1 MQLSAAQQVQL
12 SSQEKPIFLV
22 SQLPPFKPDIK
33 IKIYYKLMKAD
44 SMKANPDSR
53 DGQYG
58 WMVSSEITIMEDNG
72 KMLTS
77 DNYLPNM

>member
-1 MQLSAAQQVQL
+1 
-12 SSQEKPIFLV
+12 
-22 SQLPPFKPDIK
+22 
-33 IKIYYKLMKAD
+33 
-44 SMKANPDSR
+44 MKANPDSR

-58 WMVSSEITIMEDNG
+58 WMVSSEITIMVDNG